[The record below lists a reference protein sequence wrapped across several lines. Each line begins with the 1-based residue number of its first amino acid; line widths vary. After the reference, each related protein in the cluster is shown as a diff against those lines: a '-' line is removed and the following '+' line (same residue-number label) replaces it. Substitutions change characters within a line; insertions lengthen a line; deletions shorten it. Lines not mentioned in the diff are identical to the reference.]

1 MSAGDDLPAWAEA
14 VIAAYG
20 PQPAAGAA
28 AADPHAIRR
37 YIATVQR
44 FRGRWG
50 LELVPDVWALFGDDH
65 REQKGHLLGVMLDLA
80 RDGTAG
86 EVAAARSA
94 LDELQAVEDELRGL
108 ADAAV
113 RLLDRRSDLMHE
125 YLLDGGLDDDAAQS
139 FGQAAAALSGQ
150 SWQPPRLAAAGFDH
164 VASTRKS
171 QRDAVVLMLS
181 RLELIAPWLRPVKL
195 TDRARATIFNVV
207 NGCDEYSP
215 EAMKKARADLRNR

>member
-28 AADPHAIRR
+28 AADPHATMR
-37 YIATVQR
+37 YDAIVRR
-44 FRGRWG
+44 FRDRWG
-50 LELVPDVWALFGDDH
+50 HELEPDVWALFGDDH
-65 REQKGHLLGVMLDLA
+65 MEQKGHLLGVMLDLA
-80 RDGTAG
+80 RVGTAG
-86 EVAAARSA
+86 EVVAARSG

-108 ADAAV
+108 AEAAV
-113 RLLDRRSDLMHE
+113 RLLDRRSDLMRAH
-125 YLLDGGLDDDAAQS
+125 LLDGGLDDDVAQS
-139 FGQAAAALSGQ
+139 FGQAAAALAVQ
-150 SWQPPRLAAAGFDH
+150 SWHPPRLVGAGFDY

-171 QRDAVVLMLS
+171 QRDSVVLMLS
-181 RLELIAPWLRPVKL
+181 RLNVVAPLLLPVTL

-207 NGCDEYSP
+207 NGRDEYSP